1 MRNNKWSTFSNG
13 LAFFLC
19 CMGLWMG
26 SGVAPVGAQQRALS
40 LPLESKWMPARTLP
54 DSRLAGVMPAETPPA
69 AHGDRPTLGAGDQ
82 IFITVFGQPDM
93 SAEVTVN
100 DNLQVTLP
108 LVGNLKVGGLTP
120 SILEK
125 LIAKRLKDGEY
136 LLNPEVSIQVRQVR
150 SQIMSVLGEVQKP
163 GRFVIEGKMSVLD
176 ALAMAGGLTQQADQ
190 TVVLI
195 RRDPLANGESSSQE
209 MSLSLQHMIDAKRSD
224 LNLALKNDDVLYVA
238 QKKSFHVFGEV
249 RKPGA
254 YPLEAD
260 LNVMRV
266 LAISGGVTERGS
278 IKRIRIHRQGPDQK
292 IREIKPDLSERIEGG
307 DVVFVDERLF

>member
-1 MRNNKWSTFSNG
+1 MGGAVNNG
-13 LAFFLC
+13 LVLFLMC
-19 CMGLWMG
+19 VTLLMGE
-26 SGVAPVGAQQRALS
+26 GVSPVFAQQRALS
-40 LPLESKWMPARTLP
+40 LPFESKWMPARTLS
-54 DSRLAGVMPAETPPA
+54 DSRFAGVVPAESPPA
-69 AHGDRPTLGAGDQ
+69 ASADRLALGAGDQ

-120 SILEK
+120 PVLEK

-163 GRFVIEGKMSVLD
+163 GRFVIDGKMSVLD
-176 ALAMAGGLTQQADQ
+176 ALAMAGGLTQRADQ

-195 RRDPLANGESSSQE
+195 RRDALANGERSSQE
-209 MSLSLQHMIDAKRSD
+209 MSLSLQHMMDSKRAD

-238 QKKSFHVFGEV
+238 QQKSFYVFGEV
-249 RKPGA
+249 RKPGT
-254 YPLEAD
+254 YPMEAE

-278 IKRIRIHRQGPDQK
+278 IKRIRIHRQAPDQK
-292 IREIKPDLSERIEGG
+292 TREIKPGLSDRIEGG